1 MTVRRTAGAALAA
14 LVVMASAVG
23 CQAGGVPTPPA
34 PPGSAAPSPSS
45 VPATPAA
52 TAGST
57 LPPAPTPDV
66 PSGAAWARLEVNGP
80 GPGAREDHTWTVGDD
95 GGIYLFGGRDGS
107 AVLDDLWR
115 FDPATETWDRVDQA
129 GGGPAARFGHEAAWV
144 RGRGLV
150 VWAGQAGATFFD
162 DLWLFDPAAGA
173 WRQLPAGGNAPI
185 ARYGSCSGI
194 GPDGR
199 LWVSHGFT
207 ADGARFAD
215 TSAYDFAQEAWIDE
229 SPGGAGPVERCLH
242 ACWWTTDG
250 RFALYAGQTTGVA
263 ALGDL
268 WHLTPGEG
276 AASTNAWVEVGGD
289 LPPARQLPAV
299 ARRGGV
305 TFVVGGR
312 GNDRG
317 PLNDT
322 WILADGAAGFERLQ
336 LAGNVPPAR
345 SGAALVHDA
354 SRDRMLL
361 FGGLGEDELADLWAL
376 VFDER

>member
-1 MTVRRTAGAALAA
+1 MTVRRAAAAALAV
-14 LVVMASAVG
+14 LVVASAAG
-23 CQAGGVPTPPA
+23 CQADDVRTPTSA
-34 PPGSAAPSPSS
+34 PGSSSSIPSS
-45 VPATPAA
+45 APGSPAA

-57 LPPAPTPDV
+57 LPPGATPDV
-66 PSGAAWARLEVNGP
+66 PRSATWARIEVGGAA
-80 GPGAREDHTWTVGDD
+80 PGAREDHTWTVGED

-107 AVLDDLWR
+107 TALDDLWR
-115 FDPATETWDRVDQA
+115 FDPAIDAWERVDQA
-129 GGGPAARFGHEAAWV
+129 GGGPVARFGHEAAWV
-144 RGRGLV
+144 PGRGLV
-150 VWAGQAGATFFD
+150 IWAGQAGANFFD
-162 DLWLFDPAAGA
+162 DLWLYEPAAGA
-173 WRQLPAGGNAPI
+173 WRQLPAGGNVPI

-199 LWVSHGFT
+199 LWISHGFT

-229 SPGGAGPVERCLH
+229 SPGSAGPVERCLH
-242 ACWWTTDG
+242 ACWWTSDG

-268 WHLTPGEG
+268 WHLTPGDG
-276 AASTNAWVEVGGD
+276 AASTNAWQELAGD

-312 GNDRG
+312 GTDRR
-317 PLNDT
+317 PLDDT
-322 WILADGAAGFERLQ
+322 WILVDGAAGFERLQ
-336 LAGNVPPAR
+336 TPGDGPSAR

-354 SRDRMLL
+354 PRDRMLL
-361 FGGLGEDELADLWAL
+361 FGGIGEDETADLWVL
-376 VFDER
+376 SFGGG